1 MKWFLW
7 ILIWF
12 AVAGLLYLLIQ
23 SFKQTAKK
31 IQEEKH
37 KSKPMF
43 KTRYLRK

>member
-7 ILIWF
+7 LLVWF
-12 AVAGLLYLLIQ
+12 GVAGLLYFLIQ

-31 IQEEKH
+31 IQEENH
-37 KSKPMF
+37 KSQPMF